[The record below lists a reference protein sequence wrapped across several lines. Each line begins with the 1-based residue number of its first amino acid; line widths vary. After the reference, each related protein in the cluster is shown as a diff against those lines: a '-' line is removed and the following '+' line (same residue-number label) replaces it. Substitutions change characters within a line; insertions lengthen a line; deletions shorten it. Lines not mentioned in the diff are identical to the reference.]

1 MALRDISAWSI
12 RNPVIPLVLF
22 TGLLVA
28 GIVSFLRMD
37 VTNNPDVDF
46 PIVMVM
52 ISQPGAAPTE
62 IENQITQRVE
72 SAVRSIAGV
81 NSIQST
87 AREGASQTIVEFE
100 IGTDLI
106 EAVSEVETAINDV
119 RGSLPDGILEPQ
131 VRKVNV
137 VGEPIGYIAVEADDM
152 TLEQLSW
159 FIDDTVA
166 KRLLKINGMA
176 EVNRFGGVD
185 RQIEV
190 ILDPTRMQSFGVT
203 ASQINAVLR
212 QSNLD
217 AAGGLA
223 EIGGT
228 RQSLRVLGNSDTAYK
243 LSQAQIQ
250 LGGGRSVRLAD
261 IAKVRDGFSERTSI
275 SEVNGK
281 EVVNFAMS
289 RARGASDLATYD
301 AALAEMDKIE
311 AENPGIKFIKLSTDT
326 TYTRSQYKS
335 SMWALVEGAVL
346 AVVVVFIFLRDW
358 RATFISAVAIPLS
371 AIPTFWFMDLLG
383 FNLNFLSLL
392 ALALVAGVLVDDAI
406 VEIENI
412 VRHMRMGKTAYQ
424 ASIDAADEI
433 GLPVVATSFCI
444 VAVFLPVGLMPGIA
458 GQFFKNFGITVVV
471 AVLMSL
477 AVARMLTPLMAA
489 YFLKAH
495 GEAEHGGGRWIDTY
509 MRVLAW
515 TLDTGRMTARRVGL
529 KGPEHR
535 GYYSVALLL
544 AVLALL
550 AATGVAMFAGFGAI
564 SGLGVPKAIAA
575 AVSSDSNTTIHFL
588 VSKTFEVVQLLLASL
603 LALLAGWLV
612 FKAIELLSPLLRSS
626 SPIAKVVSVIIGILA
641 VLAAAAAGFVIVSG
655 IVGMFGGSPADA
667 QAAQQASQAP
677 ASFDLVALDGIKLL
691 AAALGMVGAIA
702 AGTAAFFGV
711 RHVAANPL
719 AVNYMTARFYDHR
732 VWMLGIG
739 WFSFLVTIV
748 LFGQVPGQFQPT
760 IDDENSEV
768 AIELVPGTTLA
779 DTKRVVNSVA
789 NRLRQEPEVERL
801 LERIRL
807 GDSSSIFVKL
817 KDDRART
824 SVEFERELAP
834 VLAAF
839 PDARVRFKSQS
850 GGFGSG
856 RDMTVMLAGSDPVL
870 LEKTAAELVEE
881 MKGLKTLVAP
891 RISAD
896 LNRPEIII
904 TPRSKIAAELG
915 VTTAALSQTIR
926 IATLGEIEQ
935 NAARFSLSDRQIPIV
950 VRLSQES
957 RTDFRTIENLPVQLT
972 GGGTVPLSRVADMT
986 FGSGPTAIQRYNQNR
1001 RVLVG
1006 ADLAAGVLKGEAQ
1019 AQIDALPVLKNLPVG
1034 VIRDVVGEEQWQA
1047 ELIQNLII
1055 AIIAGVLLVF
1065 AVLVLLYK
1073 RLMSPLVNMTSLAL
1087 APLGGIL
1094 LIWLIGAP
1102 QSMPVYIGV
1111 LLLLGIVS
1119 KNSILLIDFAIE
1131 EMNKGVGKLD
1141 AIMDAGHKRAQPIVM
1156 TTVAMSAG
1164 MVPVALSLSGDGAWR
1179 QPMGIVVMGGLVLST
1194 LLTLLI
1200 VPAGFSLADG
1210 VEKRVGPWM
1219 RSRLLTYKPGD
1230 DTRPVSGAAEP
1241 DLPFPGLAKLP
1252 PAGHE
1257 PAE

>member
-12 RNPVIPLVLF
+12 RNPVIPLVFF
-22 TGLLVA
+22 TGLLFA

-37 VTNNPDVDF
+37 VTNNPDVEF
-46 PIVMVM
+46 PAVRVTIA
-52 ISQPGAAPTE
+52 QPGASPTE

-72 SAVRSIAGV
+72 SALRAINGV
-81 NSIQST
+81 NSLQST
-87 AREGASQTIVEFE
+87 AREGSSNTFVEFE
-100 IGTDLI
+100 IGTNLI
-106 EAVSEVETAINDV
+106 EAVNEVETAIDGV
-119 RGSLPDGILEPQ
+119 RGSLPEGILEPQ
-131 VRKVNV
+131 VQKVNV
-137 VGEPIGYIAVEADDM
+137 VGEPIGYVAVEADDM
-152 TLEQLSW
+152 TIEQLSW

-166 KRLLKINGMA
+166 KRLLKIEGMA
-176 EVNRFGGVD
+176 EVSRFGGVD
-185 RQIEV
+185 REMEV

-212 QSNLD
+212 QVNLD

-228 RQSLRVLGNSDTAYK
+228 RQSLRVLGNSDDAFA
-243 LSQAQIQ
+243 LSQTQIQ
-250 LGGGRSVRLAD
+250 LGGGRTVRLAD
-261 IAKVRDGFSERTSI
+261 VATVRDGYSERTSI

-289 RARGASDLATYD
+289 RARGASDLTVYD
-301 AALAEMDKIE
+301 AALEEMDAIE
-311 AENPGIKFIKLSTDT
+311 AENPGIKFIKLSTNT

-335 SMWALVEGAVL
+335 SIWALVEGAVL

-444 VAVFLPVGLMPGIA
+444 VAVFLPVGLMPGVS
-458 GQFFKNFGITVVV
+458 GQFFQNFGITVVV

-477 AVARMLTPLMAA
+477 AVARMITPLMAA
-489 YFLKAH
+489 YFLKSK
-495 GEAEHGGGRWIDTY
+495 GVAEHGEGPLIDAY

-515 TLDTGRMTARRVGL
+515 TLDTGKLAARRAGL
-529 KGPEHR
+529 TGPR
-535 GYYSVALLL
+535 RRMFYVPALLL
-544 AVLALL
+544 TIIVLLAVTAVTLFASFNLL
-550 AATGVAMFAGFGAI
+550 AALEIPKQVAT
-564 SGLGVPKAIAA
+564 
-575 AVSSDSNTTIHFL
+575 AVSSDTNGIAHKL
-588 VSKTFEVVQLLLASL
+588 VGKIFEIVQVLLCSGLSL
-603 LALLAGWLV
+603 GAGWLT
-612 FKAIELLSPLLRSS
+612 FKLIEAP
-626 SPIAKVVSVIIGILA
+626 
-641 VLAAAAAGFVIVSG
+641 SG
-655 IVGMFGGSPADA
+655 GTSRFA
-667 QAAQQASQAP
+667 Q
-677 ASFDLVALDGIKLL
+677 
-691 AAALGMVGAIA
+691 
-702 AGTAAFFGV
+702 GT
-711 RHVAANPL
+711 RWL
-719 AVNYMTARFYDHR
+719 TARFYDHR
-732 VWMLGIG
+732 VWMLSIG
-739 WFSFLVTIV
+739 WFSFLMTIL
-748 LFGQVPGQFQPT
+748 LFGQIPAQFQPT
-760 IDDENSEV
+760 IDDENSRVE
-768 AIELVPGTTLA
+768 IETVPGTTLA
-779 DTKRVVNSVA
+779 ETKRIVNNVA
-789 NRLRQEPEVERL
+789 DRLTQEPEVERL

-817 KDDRART
+817 KEDRER
-824 SVEFERELAP
+824 SSIQFERELAP
-834 VLAAF
+834 VLAQI
-839 PDARVRFKSQS
+839 PDARVRFQSQS
-850 GGFGSG
+850 AGFGSG

-870 LEKTAAELVEE
+870 LEETATRLVEE
-881 MKGLKTLVAP
+881 MKGLNSLVAP

-904 TPRSKIAAELG
+904 TPREKIAAELG

-935 NAARFSLSDRQIPIV
+935 NAARFSLSDRQIPIK
-950 VRLSQES
+950 VRLSEAARS
-957 RTDFRTIENLPVQLT
+957 DFTTIENLPVPT
-972 GGGTVPLSRVADMT
+972 NNGGSVPLSRVADIS

-1019 AQIDALPVLKNLPVG
+1019 AQIDALPVLQDLPTG
-1034 VIRDVVGEEQWQA
+1034 VIRDVVGEEEWQA
-1047 ELIQNLII
+1047 ELVQNLII
-1055 AIIAGVLLVF
+1055 AIISGVLLVF

-1087 APLGGIL
+1087 APLGGVL
-1094 LIWLIGAP
+1094 LVWLIGQP
-1102 QSMPVYIGV
+1102 QSMPVYIGI

-1131 EMNKGVGKLD
+1131 EMHKGVGKLD

-1156 TTVAMSAG
+1156 TTVAMTAG

-1179 QPMGIVVMGGLVLST
+1179 QPMGIVVIGGLILST

-1210 VEKRVGPWM
+1210 IEKRVGPWL
-1219 RSRLLTYKPGD
+1219 RERLLTYKPGD
-1230 DTRPVSGAAEP
+1230 DTRPHGEPEHAAGPSRPFP
-1241 DLPFPGLAKLP
+1241 DLPRGS
-1252 PAGHE
+1252 E

>member
-12 RNPVIPLVLF
+12 RNPVIPLVFF
-22 TGLLVA
+22 TGLLFA

-37 VTNNPDVDF
+37 VTDQPDVEF
-46 PIVMVM
+46 PAVRVSIA
-52 ISQPGAAPTE
+52 QPGASPTE

-72 SAVRSIAGV
+72 SALRAINGV

-87 AREGASQTIVEFE
+87 AREGSSQTFVEFE
-100 IGTDLI
+100 IGTNLI
-106 EAVSEVETAINDV
+106 EAVNEVETAIDGV

-131 VRKVNV
+131 VNKVNV
-137 VGEPIGYIAVEADDM
+137 VGEPIGYIAVEANDM
-152 TLEQLSW
+152 TIEQLSW

-166 KRLLKINGMA
+166 KRLLKIEGMA

-185 RQIEV
+185 REIEV
-190 ILDPTRMQSFGVT
+190 ILDPARMQSFGVT
-203 ASQINAVLR
+203 ASQINGVLR
-212 QSNLD
+212 QVNID

-228 RQSLRVLGNSDTAYK
+228 RQSLRVLGNSDDAYA
-243 LSQAQIQ
+243 LSQTQIQ
-250 LGGGRSVRLAD
+250 LGGGRTVRLAD
-261 IAKVRDGFSERTSI
+261 VATVRDGYSERTSI

-289 RARGASDLATYD
+289 RARGASDLTVYD
-301 AALAEMDKIE
+301 AALEEMDKIE
-311 AENPGIKFIKLSTDT
+311 AENPGVKFIKLSTNT
-326 TYTRSQYKS
+326 TYTREQYKS
-335 SMWALVEGAVL
+335 SIWALVEGAVL

-444 VAVFLPVGLMPGIA
+444 VAVFLPVGLMPGVS
-458 GQFFKNFGITVVV
+458 GQFFQNFGITVVV

-489 YFLKAH
+489 YFLKAKGH
-495 GEAEHGGGRWIDTY
+495 AEHGGGPLIDGY

-515 TLDTGRMTARRVGL
+515 TLDTGKMAARRAGL
-529 KGPEHR
+529 QGPR
-535 GYYSVALLL
+535 SRALYVPGLLLTVIALLL
-544 AVLALL
+544 ATALTL
-550 AATGVAMFAGFGAI
+550 FESFSGSISAMIAEGMGVAPPWKGIAGLEI
-564 SGLGVPKAIAA
+564 PKAVAS
-575 AVSSDSNTTIHFL
+575 AVSSDSNGFLYKLVFKIFDIVQVLL
-588 VSKTFEVVQLLLASL
+588 VSGLS
-603 LALLAGWLV
+603 LLAGWLT
-612 FKAIELLSPLLRSS
+612 FKLIEL
-626 SPIAKVVSVIIGILA
+626 
-641 VLAAAAAGFVIVSG
+641 
-655 IVGMFGGSPADA
+655 PADGTSRFA
-667 QAAQQASQAP
+667 Q
-677 ASFDLVALDGIKLL
+677 
-691 AAALGMVGAIA
+691 
-702 AGTAAFFGV
+702 GV
-711 RHVAANPL
+711 RW
-719 AVNYMTARFYDHR
+719 MTARFYDHR
-732 VWMLGIG
+732 VWMLSIG
-739 WFSFLVTIV
+739 WFSFLITIL
-748 LFGQVPGQFQPT
+748 LFGQTPPQFQPT
-760 IDDENSEV
+760 IDDENSRVE
-768 AIELVPGTTLA
+768 IETVPGTTLA
-779 DTKRVVNSVA
+779 ETKRIVNGVA
-789 NRLRQEPEVERL
+789 ERLREEPEVERL

-807 GDSSSIFVKL
+807 GETSSIFVKL
-817 KDDRART
+817 KEDRQRT
-824 SVEFERELAP
+824 SIEFERELGP
-834 VLAAF
+834 VLAQF
-839 PDARVRFKSQS
+839 PDARVRFQSQS
-850 GGFGSG
+850 AGFGSG

-870 LEKTAAELVEE
+870 LDQTATRLVEE
-881 MKGLKTLVAP
+881 MKGLKSLVAP

-904 TPRSKIAAELG
+904 TPRDKIAAELG

-950 VRLSQES
+950 VRLSEEARS
-957 RTDFRTIENLPVQLT
+957 DFRTIENLPVPT
-972 GGGTVPLSRVADMT
+972 TNGGSVPLSRVADIS

-1019 AQIDALPVLKNLPVG
+1019 AQIDALPVLQNLPLG
-1034 VIRDVVGEEQWQA
+1034 VIRDLVGEEQWQA

-1055 AIIAGVLLVF
+1055 AIISGVLLVF

-1087 APLGGIL
+1087 APLGGVL
-1094 LIWLIGAP
+1094 LIWLFGQA
-1102 QSMPVYIGV
+1102 QSMPVYIGI

-1131 EMNKGVGKLD
+1131 EMAKGVGKLD

-1156 TTVAMSAG
+1156 TTVAMTAG

-1179 QPMGIVVMGGLVLST
+1179 QPMGVVVIGGLVLST

-1210 VEKRVGPWM
+1210 FEKRVGPWLRERM
-1219 RSRLLTYKPGD
+1219 LTYKPGD
-1230 DTRPVSGAAEP
+1230 DTRPLGEPEPEP
-1241 DLPFPGLAKLP
+1241 DLPFPGGP
-1252 PAGHE
+1252 IPARRLRPGSE